1 MGIPPSDKLQSL
13 RFSLRKEHKLEKEAG
28 SKFMALEL
36 FGDIHDEKCDNQ
48 DFDDCPLHPDN
59 DTIFRFFK
67 RPKED
72 GSYLIAVLSAKNSD
86 NAVIFPNSS
95 GNSSI
100 FKQPDK
106 LRVSRDFKLE
116 MLRGRFL
123 KFSHPSKF
131 NETSL
136 SIYPT
141 DS

>member
-1 MGIPPSDKLQSL
+1 
-13 RFSLRKEHKLEKEAG
+13 
-28 SKFMALEL
+28 MALEL
-36 FGDIHDEKCDNQ
+36 FGDIHDEKRDNQ
-48 DFDDCPLHPDN
+48 DFEDCPLHPDN
-59 DTIFRFFK
+59 DTVLRFFK
-67 RPKED
+67 RPKEN
-72 GSYLIAVLSAKNSD
+72 GSCLIEVLSASNSD
-86 NAVIFPNSS
+86 KAVIFPNSS

-123 KFSHPSKF
+123 RFSHPSKF

-136 SIYPT
+136 SIYPM